1 MYAKDESEYI
11 DRQVCGCFAI
21 VCDLHAR
28 KEAFVASGTVLQ
40 RDSFY
45 RKTAIDSTE
54 HVGCYT
60 VKTNKRGASTQ
71 LETKGCRGELTLR
84 SSSGSPA
91 AEDDPATHL

>member
-60 VKTNKRGASTQ
+60 VKASKEGSEHSARNKRSP
-71 LETKGCRGELTLR
+71 RGGTVEVIVGFPR
-84 SSSGSPA
+84 C
-91 AEDDPATHL
+91 